1 MMQQEHYVK
10 QPSCH
15 KASLLGGRSDV
26 ATPVPHASRL
36 SCPHR
41 YGCEWHDYARPP
53 RPARSCSLAGSTAAR
68 SAARSDPLSAATPG
82 SSNHYCGCSSC
93 SGSSESPWSS
103 DRHDTFHQQV
113 HKQFAGLLG
122 SLHLQQLTRADVQDT
137 GQVTLLVLPR
147 VLTSFWCL

>member
-93 SGSSESPWSS
+93 SGSPESPWSS
-103 DRHDTFHQQV
+103 DRHDTF
-113 HKQFAGLLG
+113 
-122 SLHLQQLTRADVQDT
+122 LQQLTRADVQDT